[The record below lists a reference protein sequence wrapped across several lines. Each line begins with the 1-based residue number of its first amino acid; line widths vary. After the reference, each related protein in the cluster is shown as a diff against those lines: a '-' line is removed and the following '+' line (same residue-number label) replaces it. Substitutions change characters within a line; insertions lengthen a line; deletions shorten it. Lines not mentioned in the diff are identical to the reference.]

1 MAILKTDAVL
11 LEAMSVKG
19 KIIMKTV
26 IAACTL
32 VLMLATSSHAVRI
45 KDLASLEGV
54 RENQLVGYGLV
65 VGLNGTGDSD
75 QALLQLRSV
84 ATMLERMGVTVSS
97 SSIKLKNVAAVMVTA
112 TLPPF
117 AKQGNQMDVTVS
129 SLGDAKSIA
138 GGTLIMTPLKG
149 ADNLVYAVAQGSI
162 LTNSFAFGGQGAST
176 QKNHPTAGRIPSG
189 ALVERELPN
198 SLAGKSRLRLN
209 LAQADFTTASRIA
222 STINSKFGAGT
233 ATTTDPGAVTIL
245 VPDGLGTR
253 MIDFVSAVETLD
265 VRPDSIAKVVLN
277 ERTGTIVMGAQVRI
291 ATVAVSHG
299 NLSLV
304 IKETP
309 QVSQPSPLSTVGE
322 TKVVPRTQLKVEE
335 EARRLMLLPE
345 GTTIG
350 DVVRALNTLGVTPRD
365 LIGILQ
371 AIKAAGAL
379 QAELTII

>member
-1 MAILKTDAVL
+1 VAVLKADAVL

-19 KIIMKTV
+19 KIIMKTF

-32 VLMLATSSHAVRI
+32 ILMLATSSHAVRI

-84 ATMLERMGVTVSS
+84 ATMLERMSVTVSS

-117 AKQGNQMDVTVS
+117 AKQGNQLDVTVS

-162 LTNSFAFGGQGAST
+162 LTNSFAFGGQGASA

-222 STINSKFGAGT
+222 STINAKFGAGI
-233 ATTTDPGAVTIL
+233 ATTADPGEVTIQ
-245 VPDGLGTR
+245 VPNGLGTG
-253 MIDFVSAVETLD
+253 MIDFISAVETLD

-291 ATVAVSHG
+291 STVAVSHG

-304 IKETP
+304 IKESP
-309 QVSQPSPLSTVGE
+309 QVSQPAPLSTGGE

-335 EARRLMLLPE
+335 EARRLMLLQE
-345 GTTIG
+345 GTSIG